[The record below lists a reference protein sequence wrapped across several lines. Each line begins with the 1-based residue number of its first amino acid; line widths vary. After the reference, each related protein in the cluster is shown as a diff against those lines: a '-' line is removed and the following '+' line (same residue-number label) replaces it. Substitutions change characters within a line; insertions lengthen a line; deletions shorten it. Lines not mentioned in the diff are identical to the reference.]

1 MRLKIAVVLVITAVF
16 LIAVL
21 WGLDLDVARQ
31 ALVETRW
38 TFLLPMWGLYLCAHS
53 VRSVRMGLLVGEKIP
68 FRRLFAINSIGFLAI
83 NVIPLRLGE
92 FVRPYLL
99 AERQGIPFGRAMAAI
114 VVERL
119 LDMGMLLC
127 MLLGLT
133 LVVDLPDGGV
143 VVQGVDVIKAGQRA
157 AGVMVALGT
166 LVGLTLVGVG
176 DPAIRLIERFPV
188 IGARLGSFSRRFREG
203 FVILVERPLRGLL
216 LLVLSATVWL
226 LTITAVWVVMAA
238 FPGIPAG
245 FGQAWSTWT
254 ITLSG
259 MTALPTPGFFGGY
272 EAFCSAAL
280 WLWGVDP
287 DRGRTFALVLHLG
300 QFSFTVTIGLAFL
313 LAEGLS
319 LRQLV
324 QPAPPMEDPTPGPG

>member
-1 MRLKIAVVLVITAVF
+1 MRVKIALVLVVTAVF
-16 LIAVL
+16 LVAVL
-21 WGLDLDVARQ
+21 WGLDLDVALS
-31 ALVETRW
+31 ALAATKW
-38 TFLLPMWGLYLCAHS
+38 SFLLPMWGLYLCAHS
-53 VRSVRMGLLVGEKIP
+53 VRSVRLGMLVGEKIP
-68 FRRLFAINSIGFLAI
+68 FRRLFTINSIGFLAI

-92 FVRPYLL
+92 LVRPYLL
-99 AERQGIPFGRAMAAI
+99 SERQGVPFGRAMAAI

-143 VVQGVDVIKAGQRA
+143 VVQGVDVVQAGQRA
-157 AGVMVALGT
+157 AGLLVALGT
-166 LVGLTLVGVG
+166 TVGLLLVTVG
-176 DPAIRLIERFPV
+176 EPAIRLVERFP
-188 IGARLGSFSRRFREG
+188 ALGPKLGVFARRFREG
-203 FVILVERPLRGLL
+203 FLILVERPLRGLL
-216 LLVLSATVWL
+216 LVAMSATVWL
-226 LTITAVWVVMAA
+226 LTICAVWTVMAA

-300 QFSFTVTIGLAFL
+300 QFSFTVGIGLAFV

-324 QPAPPMEDPTPGPG
+324 QPAPPAADGERA